1 MEEGDTIRQVRSA
14 GRMSQRTYSITTV
27 TSMDDN
33 ISLSSGYSSGLK
45 RFTPKTSS
53 VDYSGV
59 RATAGSSRAKYG
71 RPRKGSLYPTD
82 SSSLSETVSAKGRR
96 MSIYTLSDLA
106 EVGVK
111 MRRRR
116 RSTMDSWGK
125 NRTPGERQY
134 FDKVRRIF

>member
-1 MEEGDTIRQVRSA
+1 MEEGDTMRQVRSA
-14 GRMSQRTYSITTV
+14 AGRMPQRTYSITTV

-53 VDYSGV
+53 VDSGV
-59 RATAGSSRAKYG
+59 RATTGISRAKHG
-71 RPRKGSLYPTD
+71 RPRKGSVYPID
-82 SSSLSETVSAKGRR
+82 SSSLSETASAKGRR
-96 MSIYTLSDLA
+96 MSIYTLSDLV

-134 FDKVRRIF
+134 FDKVKRIF